1 MVHVATAAPCARRLA
16 EPTHVY
22 DQQQQQQHASS
33 WERALCRR
41 RWAAMHGEV
50 LQLAPPCGCGAP
62 RITGT
67 TIPGSCACKPMSGR
81 QPGLWLDRTTTCA
94 LARVLFTIGA
104 RTQRLGLF
112 YGGFVV
118 GDNFMA
124 DLRRDAM
131 WQECEMPVSRTASN
145 HWSLLPHFYI
155 QWPCLAIRNWRRRN
169 YCAAL

>member
-1 MVHVATAAPCARRLA
+1 MGGMNLERYRHDRNIKMSRMQLVVLVHGARRDGCTVRPAPGRANSRVRPAAAARVQLRACPVPPPVGSHAWRGSPACCALRLRCGVIRLA
-16 EPTHVY
+16 
-22 DQQQQQQHASS
+22 
-33 WERALCRR
+33 
-41 RWAAMHGEV
+41 
-50 LQLAPPCGCGAP
+50 AP

-67 TIPGSCACKPMSGR
+67 TNPGSCACKPMSGR

-124 DLRRDAM
+124 GLEGCDVAGVRDAR
-131 WQECEMPVSRTASN
+131 VADR
-145 HWSLLPHFYI
+145 
-155 QWPCLAIRNWRRRN
+155 
-169 YCAAL
+169 